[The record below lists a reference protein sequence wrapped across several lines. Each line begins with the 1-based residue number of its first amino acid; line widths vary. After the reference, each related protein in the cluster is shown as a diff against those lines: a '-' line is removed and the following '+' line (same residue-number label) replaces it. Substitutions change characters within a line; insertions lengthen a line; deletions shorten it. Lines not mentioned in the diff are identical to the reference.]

1 MLKIHFTEKAAQ
13 RLKELKDELKVP
25 EDYVLRLGI
34 KSTSS
39 CGSSRLY
46 TMGFDEPQPGD
57 MTFEFDDFVVAV
69 HPTHAMH
76 ILGMK
81 IDWKKVGEQEGF
93 IFIDPTKEK
102 N

>member
-1 MLKIHFTEKAAQ
+1 MLKIHFTEKAAR

-25 EDYVLRLGI
+25 KEYVLRLGI

-46 TMGFDEPQPGD
+46 TMGFDEPQPED
-57 MTFEFDDFVVAV
+57 MTFEVDEFVVAV

-93 IFIDPTKEK
+93 IFIDPSKEK